1 MNNLTIRESF
11 APQTLD
17 EAIKF
22 SEMIS
27 KSFMVPKDY
36 QGKPANCLVAI
47 QWGME
52 LGLSPMA
59 ALQNISVIN
68 GKPAVWG
75 DALLAMVRAD
85 SRCLSVKEEI
95 TGEGDDR
102 VASCRVRRQ
111 HVGEVEAIERTF
123 SVAQAKRANLWNK
136 RGPWQ
141 DYPERMLQHRA
152 RGNALRDAFPD
163 VLHGMMSSEEAEDI
177 PIKDVTPKQEI
188 GVAPP
193 KIEEITVN
201 REPPKPN
208 PSPPL
213 YSKRNTSAPPDQ
225 TVIKTQKEKS
235 EFRAMLS
242 EMSETMEPKKFI
254 LFVPNKQAQYFETEQ
269 AYMDAYNDIL
279 LAVRR
284 AESLAH
290 ATRRTK
296 MKELEKVNLDTFEKL
311 DPAHAIELCDKRKA
325 YNAGLSTEEKEVQK
339 DE

>member
-95 TGEGDDR
+95 TGEGDNR
-102 VASCRVRRQ
+102 VASCSVRRQ
-111 HVGEVEAIERTF
+111 HSGEVEEIIRTF
-123 SVAQAKRANLWNK
+123 SVAQAKTANLWNK

-163 VLHGMMSSEEAEDI
+163 VLHGMMSSEEAQDI
-177 PIKDVTPKQEI
+177 PIKDVTPKV
-188 GVAPP
+188 GVTPP
-193 KIEEITVN
+193 KLEEITVN
-201 REPPKPN
+201 REPPKPD

-213 YSKRNTSAPPDQ
+213 YSNRMPYKQTDE
-225 TVIKTQKEKS
+225 TVIKTEQEKS

-242 EMSETMEPKKFI
+242 EISETVKPKKFI
-254 LFVPNKQAQYFETEQ
+254 LFVPNKPAQYFESEQ
-269 AYMDAYNDIL
+269 DYMDAYNNIL

-284 AESLAH
+284 ADSIAH

-325 YNAGLSTEEKEVQK
+325 YNASLSIESKEV
-339 DE
+339 EENE